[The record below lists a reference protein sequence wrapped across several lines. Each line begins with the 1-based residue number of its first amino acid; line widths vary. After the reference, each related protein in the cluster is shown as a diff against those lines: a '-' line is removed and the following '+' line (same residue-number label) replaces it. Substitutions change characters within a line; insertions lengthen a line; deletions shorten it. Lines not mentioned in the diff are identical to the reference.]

1 LQLNNG
7 DGTYSEIAHYAGV
20 SATDWS
26 WGALSFDFD
35 NDGWKDL
42 FVSNGISRDLTDQD
56 FGDYFASDKVM
67 SAARAG
73 TYDYSDLLKKMPST
87 PITNYGFINNADLT
101 FENATEALG
110 LENRASAMVLLMAI
124 LIMMVI
130 SILSSTTKTW
140 KLLCTKTLLPKN

>member
-1 LQLNNG
+1 MGSDMTDINNDGYLDIFTTDMLPEGDARLKTTTKFDDYDVYNAKLQNDFHHQFAANCLQLNNG
-7 DGTYSEIAHYAGV
+7 DGTYSEIAQYAGV

-73 TYDYSDLLKKMPST
+73 TI
-87 PITNYGFINNADLT
+87 IT
-101 FENATEALG
+101 
-110 LENRASAMVLLMAI
+110 
-124 LIMMVI
+124 VI
-130 SILSSTTKTW
+130 F
-140 KLLCTKTLLPKN
+140 